1 MKQQTNQPY
10 EQCYVETS
18 IILPTTTNFFV
29 SGAGKIESL
38 LEIKVF

>member
-1 MKQQTNQPY
+1 MLKRH
-10 EQCYVETS
+10 

-29 SGAGKIESL
+29 SDAGKIESL

>member
-1 MKQQTNQPY
+1 MLKRH
-10 EQCYVETS
+10 
-18 IILPTTTNFFV
+18 IILPTTTNLFL